1 MGKNLLVY
9 SEIQQEIDS
18 KSDWYWYIFYAGQN
32 SNLTLGCVSRR
43 KSHFKFGCLESD
55 SDQTQV
61 SNMLTSPGSE
71 AEFKSCSHDRGTA
84 NLNPV
89 LRLKLRLYQVWT
101 WTCFFHFEIPASS
114 LCMVSTVLEICH
126 SQTLVGRLD
135 SCLLS
140 LQSVCAGWWQTGQQ
154 HVLVSWQCPSSH
166 YLIMTQPQI
175 LQVTALMTHLFHC
188 FQYSGMTT
196 FMSLRRADRLCSPLV
211 KAVAFKLFAQ
221 GEREG
226 QWTPWLTFVGSPSGR
241 IAMGVNECSGAN
253 VCNVSIPV
261 RWA

>member
-1 MGKNLLVY
+1 MTRNRFQIRLILVY
-9 SEIQQEIDS
+9 FLRWTKFEFDTRLCLQKKESFQIWMLG
-18 KSDWYWYIFYAGQN
+18 KWFR
-32 SNLTLGCVSRR
+32 SN
-43 KSHFKFGCLESD
+43 
-55 SDQTQV
+55 QV
-61 SNMLTSPGSE
+61 LNMLTSPGSE

-101 WTCFFHFEIPASS
+101 WTSFFHLEIPASS

-140 LQSVCAGWWQTGQQ
+140 LHSVCAGWWQTGQQ
-154 HVLVSWQCPSSH
+154 HVLVSWQCPSSN

-196 FMSLRRADRLCSPLV
+196 FMSLRRADSLCSPLV